1 MHVNVCTADNWK
13 TKLYWTNLYKTLIPV
28 NYILISNGNNTVI
41 QV

>member
-28 NYILISNGNNTVI
+28 NYMISNGNNTVI